1 LLCLSVMEDRQKKSV
16 LEMLL
21 FLSGEPL
28 TVKDMKAVTGFS
40 DTEITDL
47 MDELISEYGERR
59 GGMLISRIAEGYQMH
74 TNRAY
79 VEFAVRFRGTA
90 KPQKLSMPALE
101 TLAIIAYRQP
111 LTKVEVEEIRGVNA
125 DGVVKTL
132 LDRRMIKIVGRKEAP
147 GKPLL
152 YGTTREF
159 LEYFGLKDL
168 TELPTL
174 KDLEREEAA

>member
-1 LLCLSVMEDRQKKSV
+1 MEENQKKSV
-16 LEMLL
+16 LEMFL

-28 TVKDMKAVTGFS
+28 TLKELKSATGLE

-47 MDELISEYGERR
+47 MDELIADYNER
-59 GGMLISRIAEGYQMH
+59 GGGVLVGKIAGGYLMY
-74 TNRAY
+74 TNPTLA
-79 VEFAVRFRGTA
+79 EWALKFRGTV

-111 LTKVEVEEIRGVNA
+111 ITKVEIEEIRGANS
-125 DGVVKTL
+125 DGVVRTL
-132 LDRRMIKIVGRKEAP
+132 LDRRLVKMVGKKEAP
-147 GKPLL
+147 GKPML